1 MVQNGDKRLIKVN
14 GAKGRV
20 KSNVQGEL
28 TGHGNYL
35 GMKMKLEIND
45 KF

>member
-1 MVQNGDKRLIKVN
+1 MGQREEL
-14 GAKGRV
+14 
-20 KSNVQGEL
+20 KSDVQGEL